1 MHPGWRRILHLC
13 CTASGC
19 KKLDLDTGA
28 SKSNTLD
35 TTINLLRGKMTEET
49 VNPIKWTIHE
59 THPDKVQ
66 IAREKLSEVVDPE
79 IGMNIIQLGLVRD
92 VAIENDMARLKMI
105 LTTPFCPYGPAMI
118 EMTKAKAV
126 EGLDMP
132 VTIEMGMDMWD
143 FSMMEDPSA
152 LDWGMYA

>member
-1 MHPGWRRILHLC
+1 M
-13 CTASGC
+13 SE
-19 KKLDLDTGA
+19 
-28 SKSNTLD
+28 S
-35 TTINLLRGKMTEET
+35 TE
-49 VNPIKWTIHE
+49 VKPIHWTIHS
-59 THPDKVQ
+59 THPDRVDAVRTALK
-66 IAREKLSEVVDPE
+66 EVVDPE
-79 IGMNIIQLGLVRD
+79 IGMDIIQLGLVRD
-92 VAIENDMARLKMI
+92 IQIENDMARLKMI

-126 EGLDMP
+126 EGLKMP

>member
-1 MHPGWRRILHLC
+1 
-13 CTASGC
+13 
-19 KKLDLDTGA
+19 
-28 SKSNTLD
+28 
-35 TTINLLRGKMTEET
+35 MTEET
-49 VNPIKWTIHE
+49 VNPIKWTIHD
-59 THPDKVQ
+59 THPDRVQ
-66 IAREKLSEVVDPE
+66 LLREKLSEVVDPE

-92 VAIENDMARLKMI
+92 VQIENDIARMKMI

-126 EGLDMP
+126 EGLNMP
-132 VTIEMGMDMWD
+132 VTFEMGMDMWD

>member
-1 MHPGWRRILHLC
+1 M
-13 CTASGC
+13 SEE
-19 KKLDLDTGA
+19 K
-28 SKSNTLD
+28 
-35 TTINLLRGKMTEET
+35 ET
-49 VNPIKWTIHE
+49 VQEIKWTIHD
-59 THPDKVQ
+59 THPDRVKLV
-66 IAREKLSEVVDPE
+66 REKLSEVIDPE
-79 IGMNIIQLGLVRD
+79 IGMNIIQLGLIRD
-92 VAIENDMARLKMI
+92 VTIENDIARLKMI

-152 LDWGMYA
+152 LDWGMYG

>member
-1 MHPGWRRILHLC
+1 MRACHGEAILAIVLEIVF
-13 CTASGC
+13 SG
-19 KKLDLDTGA
+19 KA
-28 SKSNTLD
+28 
-35 TTINLLRGKMTEET
+35 LLAMTKDNMTEET
-49 VNPIKWTIHE
+49 INEIKWTIHE
-59 THPDKVQ
+59 TNPELVKP
-66 IAREKLSEVVDPE
+66 AREKLSEVVDPE
-79 IGMNIIQLGLVRD
+79 IGMHIIQLGLVRD
-92 VAIENDMARLKMI
+92 ITVDNGVAHLKMI

-126 EGLDMP
+126 EGLNMP

>member
-1 MHPGWRRILHLC
+1 M
-13 CTASGC
+13 S
-19 KKLDLDTGA
+19 D
-28 SKSNTLD
+28 S
-35 TTINLLRGKMTEET
+35 ET
-49 VNPIKWTIHE
+49 KEIQWTIHQ
-59 THPDKVQ
+59 TNPDRVQ
-66 IAREKLSEVVDPE
+66 EVRARLSEVVDPE

-92 VAIENDMARLKMI
+92 VEIENGIGRLKMI

-126 EGLDMP
+126 EGLNMP
-132 VTIEMGMDMWD
+132 VNIEMGMDMWD